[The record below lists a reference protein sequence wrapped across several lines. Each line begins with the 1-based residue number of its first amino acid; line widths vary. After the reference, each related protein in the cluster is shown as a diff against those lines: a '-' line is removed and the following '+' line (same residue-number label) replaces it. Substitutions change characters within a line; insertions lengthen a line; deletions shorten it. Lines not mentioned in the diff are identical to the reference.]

1 LGGGGRGKVE
11 RYSRQVIL
19 PDFGERAQRRLGRS
33 HVVVVGL
40 GGLGC
45 PSSLYLAA
53 AGVGRLTLV
62 DEERVE
68 ESNLNRQVL
77 HWTRDLGRGKA
88 ESAAEKLRE
97 LNPGVRVEVVGER
110 LTEENAGRIL
120 RGDAV
125 VDGLDNYGTRY
136 LVNSFCVRRGI
147 PFVHA
152 AVEGLVG
159 QLLTVVPGKGP
170 CLRCVIP
177 EPPPP
182 KPLFPVLGPT
192 AGVMGCLQAMEV
204 IKLLTGLGRPMVG
217 RLLLFEGKGMT
228 FEEVEVERNPR
239 CPVCGGGSGRRGPS
253 RKK

>member
-1 LGGGGRGKVE
+1 VE

-239 CPVCGGGSGRRGPS
+239 CPVCGGGSGRRGSS